1 MSYFFLF
8 FFFFKQKMA
17 YEMRISDWSSDVCSS
32 DLFAGV
38 VLDDAH
44 GNRHQLRQLEVVETD
59 HLDRCRGACLH
70 PPTHLSDRPDDV
82 PVVGAE
88 DPRGRI
94 GKDEECRRP
103 RLRPPQVLLPLPHPP
118 RAHPPPA
125 SPHAP
130 PPAR

>member
-70 PPTHLSDRPDDV
+70 PRADLSDRPDGV
-82 PVVGAE
+82 AVVGAE
-88 DPRGRI
+88 DRRGRI
-94 GKDEECRRP
+94 GKVEECRSEER
-103 RLRPPQVLLPLPHPP
+103 RVGKGRVSTC
-118 RAHPPPA
+118 RSRW
-125 SPHAP
+125 SP
-130 PPAR
+130 